1 MVSSFNPLLSAT
13 LTALCFC
20 LRSQEAGDK
29 FRLCVT
35 ADTVPKLLGKRLDL
49 FLGERIQFLFGIVPA
64 LISISVCQFGITS
77 FSAIME

>member
-13 LTALCFC
+13 LTALRFC

-35 ADTVPKLLGKRLDL
+35 ADTVIQVGGKLLNLSLRELLQL
-49 FLGERIQFLFGIVPA
+49 FFAVVATVIRI
-64 LISISVCQFGITS
+64 S
-77 FSAIME
+77 

>member
-35 ADTVPKLLGKRLDL
+35 ADTVIQVGGKLLNLSLRELLQL
-49 FLGERIQFLFGIVPA
+49 FLAVVATVIRI
-64 LISISVCQFGITS
+64 S
-77 FSAIME
+77 

>member
-1 MVSSFNPLLSAT
+1 MSSSFNPLLSAT

-35 ADTVPKLLGKRLDL
+35 ADTVIQVGGKLLNLSLCELLQL
-49 FLGERIQFLFGIVPA
+49 FFAVVATVIRI
-64 LISISVCQFGITS
+64 S
-77 FSAIME
+77 